1 MNTPTKVT
9 HLKSD
14 KFSQQMTAAKM
25 RIKACYPKSALPDCP
40 LSRSS
45 PDMDIGKLISLA
57 RIESTIAAKVTKWH
71 S

>member
-1 MNTPTKVT
+1 
-9 HLKSD
+9 
-14 KFSQQMTAAKM
+14 
-25 RIKACYPKSALPDCP
+25 

-57 RIESTIAAKVTKWH
+57 RIESTVAAKVTKWH